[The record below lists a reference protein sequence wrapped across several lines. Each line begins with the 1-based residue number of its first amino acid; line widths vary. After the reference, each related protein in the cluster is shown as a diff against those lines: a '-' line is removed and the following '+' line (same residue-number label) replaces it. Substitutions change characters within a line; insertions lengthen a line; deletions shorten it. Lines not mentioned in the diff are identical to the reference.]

1 MISGGII
8 IWSGSIA
15 SIPAG
20 YLLCDGNNGTPD
32 LRNKFIVAAD
42 EDDLGKATS
51 SIIGGHEQTGGS
63 VQHDHTT
70 SSTGTCTLNTGTG
83 VMAGDNFDRD
93 GTTNNT
99 GEALTEVAV
108 PPFYAL
114 AYIMKV

>member
-8 IWSGSIA
+8 CWSGSIA

-20 YLLCDGNNGTPD
+20 YVLCNGAKGTPD
-32 LRNKFIVAAD
+32 LRNRFIVGANAD
-42 EDDLGKATS
+42 DGGIAKS
-51 SIIGGHEQTGGS
+51 SIDGSPKQTGGS

-70 SSTGTCTLNTGTG
+70 SSTGTCTLGAGTALGAGGVYDNEGGSVSTGT
-83 VMAGDNFDRD
+83 
-93 GTTNNT
+93 TT
-99 GEALTEVAV
+99 TELSV